1 MPGLNHSRIWTFV
14 AAVCLLTASLGGA
27 AAAQGT
33 AEGEV
38 SRADVELRDQLIAN
52 QESLLNVYRCMF
64 SIDTQIV
71 PGGCADGRP
80 RLGA

>member
-1 MPGLNHSRIWTFV
+1 MPGLNRSRKWTFV
-14 AAVCLLTASLGGA
+14 AAVCLVAASFGGA
-27 AAAQGT
+27 AAAQST
-33 AEGEV
+33 SEGEV

-71 PGGCADGRP
+71 
-80 RLGA
+80 